1 MVSYRGTQ
9 RTAILNCKVAGPVLR
24 SVFSAWRLRLRRGEA
39 VARRTNERRFFDGI
53 KRASQFVTRFVW
65 MHINKGKRCGR
76 NSTSCRW
83 HGWLAV
89 NYCFTLPCLRFPRAL
104 YLTFRLARVVRR
116 QYGNPLIL
124 WRRVY
129 SVCLKMRFYCC
140 IQRRV
145 SDKDTT
151 ATVLGRFV
159 SAALT
164 TPWNFSRE
172 IFTFLASFYWNWMS
186 PSGNQRW
193 KRGMSGCF
201 L

>member
-1 MVSYRGTQ
+1 MVNYRGTQ

-39 VARRTNERRFFDGI
+39 VARLTNERRFFDGI

-89 NYCFTLPCLRFPRAL
+89 NYCFSLPWLLSSSTLLNIS
-104 YLTFRLARVVRR
+104 
-116 QYGNPLIL
+116 G
-124 WRRVY
+124 
-129 SVCLKMRFYCC
+129 FYCC
-140 IQRRV
+140 IWRTV
-145 SDKDTT
+145 SDKDTRAT
-151 ATVLGRFV
+151 AFGRFV

-172 IFTFLASFYWNWMS
+172 VFTFLASFYWNWMS
-186 PSGNQRW
+186 PSENQRW
-193 KRGMSGCF
+193 KHGMSGCF
-201 L
+201 S